1 MPRNLKGGNK
11 AKSQK
16 NSSCPTK
23 ERDIAIPDSS
33 DDSHVAIITK
43 VNGDFRYLCKIVN
56 DEGVQE
62 DNEYLANLSN
72 GVRRNFARG
81 IYIGCGTYILIS
93 IREYQKNKVDVIF
106 VYKDSEVNYLINN
119 NYISV
124 NKNNNSNTDADINFV
139 EFADSNETKNISLI
153 ETTDKTESDVL
164 VV

>member
-23 ERDIAIPDSS
+23 ERDIALPDSS
-33 DDSHVAIITK
+33 DDSHIAIITK

-56 DEGVQE
+56 RDGIQP
-62 DNEYLANLSN
+62 DEYLANLSN

-106 VYKDSEVNYLINN
+106 VYKDSEVNQLINN
-119 NYISV
+119 NLISV
-124 NKNNNSNTDADINFV
+124 NKISNNIDTDIEFSEYIDNNSTTNICSVDSI
-139 EFADSNETKNISLI
+139 EKSDSNL
-153 ETTDKTESDVL
+153 L